1 MSVVRPPRSSA
12 GQSAFGA
19 VKFSGAAKAS
29 ADVTLGEVS
38 AIARSSLELPY
49 EFIVTS
55 FNFRCSLFLRLV
67 VVFRTRS
74 AGQTRSTSPTTLTVR
89 VPRPNSASRR
99 RRIFCRC
106 WRDLT
111 GWRSSSAIMYLCR
124 WRTATECFLDHLYR
138 RLRDLFGDIGRA
150 ICAGEFGNF
159 VQSLGALHEVCEGS
173 VQTGTRIH

>member
-1 MSVVRPPRSSA
+1 MA
-12 GQSAFGA
+12 GQDSQSRPAPIRCQQLPVRHSNCHMSSSSRHSTFVVA
-19 VKFSGAAKAS
+19 
-29 ADVTLGEVS
+29 
-38 AIARSSLELPY
+38 SSLGLWLYFAPDLLGKPDRE
-49 EFIVTS
+49 S
-55 FNFRCSLFLRLV
+55 
-67 VVFRTRS
+67 
-74 AGQTRSTSPTTLTVR
+74 SPTTLTVR

-99 RRIFCRC
+99 RRIFVVV

-124 WRTATECFLDHLYR
+124 WRTAAECFLDHLYR
-138 RLRDLFGDIGRA
+138 RPRDLFGDIGRA